1 MKKIGIICEYNP
13 FHNGHI
19 YHLNQIKAMFPQSF
33 IVLVMSSSF
42 TERGDISILNKWEK
56 TSIALD
62 YGVDLVIELPF
73 IYASQSADIF
83 SYGAIAILK
92 ELKVD
97 TIVFGTETNNS
108 DKLKKLAMTQIN
120 NPDYDKKVKEYLSQ
134 GINYPTATSKAVK
147 DITDEEIIFPNDLLG
162 LSYTKEII
170 KQKANIEIVTIK
182 RNNNFNDKELKG
194 DIVSSTAIR
203 ANLKNK
209 LIKNYIPKETY
220 NYLKKKKENNNY
232 FNFLKYKILTEQENI
247 NKYQTVDEG
256 IENRI
261 LKYIDNSNNLD
272 ELILKIKTKRYT
284 YNKLHRM
291 FTHILCGLS
300 KEEAHDLELK
310 YIRVLG
316 FNKEGK
322 KYLNTIKKEINI
334 PIITNYNQKNASL
347 LELETKVDKIY
358 SLIMESENNYRQQPI
373 QK

>member
-1 MKKIGIICEYNP
+1 
-13 FHNGHI
+13 
-19 YHLNQIKAMFPQSF
+19 
-33 IVLVMSSSF
+33 
-42 TERGDISILNKWEK
+42 
-56 TSIALD
+56 
-62 YGVDLVIELPF
+62 
-73 IYASQSADIF
+73 
-83 SYGAIAILK
+83 
-92 ELKVD
+92 
-97 TIVFGTETNNS
+97 
-108 DKLKKLAMTQIN
+108 MTQIN

-261 LKYIDNSNNLD
+261 LTYIDNSNNLD
-272 ELILKIKTKRYT
+272 VLILKIKTKRYT
-284 YNKLHRM
+284 YNKLHRL